1 MSSYLYDSMA
11 ACVKAKAHS
20 TDVDDDGFCNLCG
33 NEPLDEEGDPRE
45 GDVCRHGE
53 VWYAEV
59 ESENPKCPVG
69 TLAVD
74 CDTCDEARYFE
85 LAKTEYGPRLKALL
99 EKIRECLTKHG
110 WDCSEVV
117 DITCEDLEFS
127 FTASREP
134 DDIEECAVDFNA
146 EMCLSE
152 DYDGIRSGVT
162 FRVDVN
168 RVSGACITNATPEN
182 YGPECWVPRDDKAA
196 VSERLAIL
204 ENLDPESVLR
214 LL

>member
-1 MSSYLYDSMA
+1 ML
-11 ACVKAKAHS
+11 
-20 TDVDDDGFCNLCG
+20 DG
-33 NEPLDEEGDPRE
+33 P
-45 GDVCRHGE
+45 
-53 VWYAEV
+53 
-59 ESENPKCPVG
+59 
-69 TLAVD
+69 
-74 CDTCDEARYFE
+74 DEAVGDGASHDERYQARHQRSQPDAGIHPCE
-85 LAKTEYGPRLKALL
+85 QIILQPAVGQRVPILDDQIA
-99 EKIRECLTKHG
+99 H
-110 WDCSEVV
+110 V
-117 DITCEDLEFS
+117 D
-127 FTASREP
+127 
-134 DDIEECAVDFNA
+134 AVDFNA

>member
-1 MSSYLYDSMA
+1 MSSYLYDSKA
-11 ACVKAKAHS
+11 DCVKAKAHS
-20 TDVDDDGFCNLCG
+20 TSVDRDGFCNHCG
-33 NEPLDEEGDPRE
+33 NEPLDEEGEPVD

-53 VWYAEV
+53 VWKYRQEHLLDKV
-59 ESENPKCPVG
+59 LV
-69 TLAVD
+69 VD
-74 CDTCDEARYFE
+74 CNFCDVSRYFE
-85 LAKTEYGPRLKALL
+85 RSKTDYGPRLTKLL
-99 EKIRECLTKHG
+99 ENTRECLMKHG
-110 WDCSEVV
+110 WTCDEVREV
-117 DITCEDLEFS
+117 QGEDLEYG

-134 DDIEECAVDFNA
+134 DDTEECAVDFNA